1 MTAFLTDLFKRFELE
16 RLKANGSP
24 VIADVRYAFHH
35 DDLPLAVCHL
45 EGSRGHYWTL
55 DGGMPCEA
63 NPLIEWLEGCGLTS
77 QVVHYGEDRP
87 AFNLGLPPHDHPAR
101 YQVGAY
107 LASGWPLPVVALGA
121 TWRGPG
127 VMVNR
132 ATLSRDLL
140 GEGRRFLETDCPLFH
155 LAGWMNESQLAG
167 IYMG

>member
-1 MTAFLTDLFKRFELE
+1 MTAFLSDLFERFELE
-16 RLKANGSP
+16 RLEANRSP

-35 DDLPLAVCHL
+35 DDLPLAVRHI
-45 EGSRGHYWTL
+45 ERVRASYWTL

-63 NPLIEWLEGCGLTS
+63 NPLIEWLEGCGLTF
-77 QVVHYGEDRP
+77 QHWYDEDGQP

-107 LASGWPLPVVALGA
+107 LASGWPLPQVAWGA

-132 ATLSRDLL
+132 ATFSRDLL